1 MYRND
6 SPLGEQ
12 RANRF
17 IELYNIKRDIMQELN
32 YELPDLKAVKSEM
45 IIAREMG
52 EIFSYMPV
60 EINSYMKYINN
71 KFAKIE

>member
-1 MYRND
+1 
-6 SPLGEQ
+6 
-12 RANRF
+12 
-17 IELYNIKRDIMQELN
+17 N